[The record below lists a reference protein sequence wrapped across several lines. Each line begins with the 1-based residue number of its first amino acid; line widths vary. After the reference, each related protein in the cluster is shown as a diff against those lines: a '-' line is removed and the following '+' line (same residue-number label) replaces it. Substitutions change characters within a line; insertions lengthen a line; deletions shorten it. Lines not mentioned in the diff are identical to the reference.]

1 MRVASLVCFLLVAAC
16 GGEAIYSPA
25 SAAPPRETGLFRG
38 APGEEVTLR
47 CGSEELKAR
56 IRAGKLVVVVG
67 NGEPAQLDPVSEPRA
82 SAGSGAFGNGQL
94 RFYRV
99 APEAW
104 ELKKFEGNT
113 TSRCERPV
121 P

>member
-1 MRVASLVCFLLVAAC
+1 MRLTTLSCLLFLAAC

-25 SAAPPRETGLFRG
+25 SASSREETGLFRG
-38 APGEEVTLR
+38 VPGAEVKLR

-56 IRAGKLVVVVG
+56 LRAGKLVVVVG
-67 NGEPAQLDPVSEPRA
+67 NSEPAQLVPVTEPRA
-82 SAGSGAFGNGQL
+82 APGSRAYGNGKL
-94 RFYRV
+94 TFYRV

-104 ELKKFEGNT
+104 ELRKVDKDSA
-113 TSRCERPV
+113 SRCERPA